1 MQARV
6 VGAIYNSIRCRVLF
20 SLLPSSVACKSQVLF
35 LPARLPILP
44 FIHCAD
50 HPLALHTELQLEK
63 EGEHLESMLLH
74 VICIDGDNRL
84 L

>member
-1 MQARV
+1 MQVRV
-6 VGAIYNSIRCRVLF
+6 VGEIYKSIRCRVLF
-20 SLLPSSVACKSQVLF
+20 SLLPSCVACKSEVLF

-50 HPLALHTELQLEK
+50 HPLALHTDLQLER
-63 EGEHLESMLLH
+63 EGECLECMLLH
-74 VICIDGDNRL
+74 VICIDGVNCL